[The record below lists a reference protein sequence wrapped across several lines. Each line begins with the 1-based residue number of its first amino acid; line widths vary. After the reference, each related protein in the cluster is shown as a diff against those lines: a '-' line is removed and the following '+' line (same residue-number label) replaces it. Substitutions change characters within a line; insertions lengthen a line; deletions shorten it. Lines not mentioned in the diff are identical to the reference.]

1 MNVSFY
7 SCLCTIVNM
16 GNLSQSCYY
25 VFLFLWINFSFLS
38 NYLLW
43 NLSYE
48 TNLLN
53 GNVLWTISTYHY
65 SIIGFIDLAINII
78 FVNYFLECCWFIISV
93 KVSIECVLV
102 TIISVKWTNSLNL
115 IFIINKIYLNPNILN
130 ILLLVGLD
138 IYLPN

>member
-1 MNVSFY
+1 MDAIK
-7 SCLCTIVNM
+7 L
-16 GNLSQSCYY
+16 
-25 VFLFLWINFSFLS
+25 VFLILLFQISVLILWWYESVILFMFCALLLIWVICYNLVIMYLCFLWINFSFQS

-65 SIIGFIDLAINII
+65 SIIGFIDLIINII
-78 FVNYFLECCWFIISV
+78 LWTTSWMLVVYYFSF

-102 TIISVKWTNSLNL
+102 TIISVNWTTSLTWYSL
-115 IFIINKIYLNPNILN
+115 
-130 ILLLVGLD
+130 
-138 IYLPN
+138 